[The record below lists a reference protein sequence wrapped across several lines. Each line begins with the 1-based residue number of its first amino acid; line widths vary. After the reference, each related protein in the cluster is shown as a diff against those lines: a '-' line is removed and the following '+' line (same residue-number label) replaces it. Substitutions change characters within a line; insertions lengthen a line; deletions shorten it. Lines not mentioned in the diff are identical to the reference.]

1 MSTPMNWRA
10 PQEEP
15 DAGERT
21 LGAQEPT
28 GADAGEHG
36 PAGTLTASDL
46 PPTGGHPGDQPP
58 ADGDWKR
65 QNPRMFLVYPFKAL
79 GSLFPLLLLLLF
91 TQRGDGL
98 FQLFSAGVAGVIAVV
113 VSLVQYFT
121 LRYRVGAETV
131 QVRRGLF
138 TKETKTA
145 RLERVRSI
153 DVEGNLLMRLLDLR
167 TITIGTGVDDGQ
179 VELEGIRTR
188 DAEELREGL
197 LRRSREVRAA
207 RGIDAG
213 APARVTSGGA
223 FPAGDAGAL
232 DGRDGPVVIG
242 GGTPDAVPA
251 PDVPEQSL
259 VRWDKRWLRFGP
271 LGASGLVVAGV
282 VAGGVAQFADDIAR
296 SDLGQRLGG
305 QLLHRAQDLG
315 VVASIATLLAA
326 GAVFALLF
334 SLAAYALGWWGLDVT
349 RSGHGTLHVRRGLAT
364 TRSATMEERKVRGV
378 MVTEPWQQRWQ
389 KGASLS
395 AIVTGAEGG
404 SVEVLPTVPR
414 DTAREVAVDV
424 LSSGEDRP
432 APVGLF
438 GMELVSHGPR
448 ALRRMTVSAL
458 LTTFWFGLLPAAV
471 AVAVLRHFD
480 VTDGLLDRGW
490 WWLFAWTAFIAVVNL
505 VPVYPAWRSLG
516 HAVTEH
522 HVVFRQ
528 GAILRNHL
536 ALETDGILS
545 WNMAQSFF
553 QRRLELC
560 TLTATVAGGAEGYE
574 LPNVPVEDA
583 VRLMR
588 SASPELLGQFS
599 RAA

>member
-1 MSTPMNWRA
+1 MNWRA

-28 GADAGEHG
+28 GADVGEHG

-46 PPTGGHPGDQPP
+46 PPTGGHPGDHPP

-79 GSLFPLLLLLLF
+79 GSLLPLLLLLLF

-98 FQLFSAGVAGVIAVV
+98 FQLFSAGVAGVVAVV

-213 APARVTSGGA
+213 AHPGVAADGV
-223 FPAGDAGAL
+223 FPAGDEGAL
-232 DGRDGPVVIG
+232 DGRDGPVVLG
-242 GGTPDAVPA
+242 DGAPDAVPA
-251 PDVPEQSL
+251 PDAPERSL
-259 VRWDKRWLRFGP
+259 VRWDNRWLRFGP

-282 VAGGVAQFADDIAR
+282 VAGGGAQFADDIAR

-334 SLAAYALGWWGLDVT
+334 SLAAYALGWWGLEVT

-414 DTAREVAVDV
+414 DTARAVAVDV

-438 GMELVSHGPR
+438 DRELVSHGPR

>member
-1 MSTPMNWRA
+1 MNWRA

-46 PPTGGHPGDQPP
+46 PPTGGHPGDHLP

-79 GSLFPLLLLLLF
+79 GSLLPLLVLLLF

-197 LRRSREVRAA
+197 LRRSREVRAE

-213 APARVTSGGA
+213 AQHGVKSGGA

-242 GGTPDAVPA
+242 DGALDAVPA
-251 PDVPEQSL
+251 PDAPEQSL
-259 VRWDKRWLRFGP
+259 VRWDNRWLRFGP

-282 VAGGVAQFADDIAR
+282 VAGGGAQFADDIAR

-326 GAVFALLF
+326 VAVFALLF
-334 SLAAYALGWWGLDVT
+334 SLAAYALGWWGLEVT

-395 AIVTGAEGG
+395 AIVTGAEFG

-414 DTAREVAVDV
+414 DTARAVAVDV

-471 AVAVLRHFD
+471 AMAVLRHFD
-480 VTDGLLDRGW
+480 VADGLLDRGW

-528 GAILRNHL
+528 GAILRKHL

-588 SASPELLGQFS
+588 SASRELLGQFS

>member
-1 MSTPMNWRA
+1 MNWRA

-46 PPTGGHPGDQPP
+46 PPTGGHPGDHPP

-65 QNPRMFLVYPFKAL
+65 QNPRMFLV
-79 GSLFPLLLLLLF
+79 F

-197 LRRSREVRAA
+197 LRRSREVRAE

-213 APARVTSGGA
+213 VQPGVAVDGV

-242 GGTPDAVPA
+242 DGAPDAVPA
-251 PDVPEQSL
+251 PDAPEQSL
-259 VRWDKRWLRFGP
+259 VRWDNRWLRFGP

-282 VAGGVAQFADDIAR
+282 VAGGGAQFADDIAR

-326 GAVFALLF
+326 VAVFALLF
-334 SLAAYALGWWGLDVT
+334 SLAAYALGWWGLEVT

-395 AIVTGAEGG
+395 AIVTGAEFG

-414 DTAREVAVDV
+414 DTARAVAVDV

-471 AVAVLRHFD
+471 AMAVLRHFD
-480 VTDGLLDRGW
+480 VADGLLDRGW

>member
-1 MSTPMNWRA
+1 MNWRA

-36 PAGTLTASDL
+36 AAGTLTASDL
-46 PPTGGHPGDQPP
+46 PPTGGHPGDHPP

-79 GSLFPLLLLLLF
+79 GSLLPLLLLLLF

-197 LRRSREVRAA
+197 LRRSREVRAE

-213 APARVTSGGA
+213 APAGVTSGGA
-223 FPAGDAGAL
+223 FPAGDEGAL

-242 GGTPDAVPA
+242 DGAPHEPPASDA
-251 PDVPEQSL
+251 PEQSL
-259 VRWDKRWLRFGP
+259 VRWDNRWLRFGP

-282 VAGGVAQFADDIAR
+282 VAGGGAQFADDIAR

-326 GAVFALLF
+326 VAVFALLF
-334 SLAAYALGWWGLDVT
+334 SLAAYALGWWGLEVT

-414 DTAREVAVDV
+414 DTARAVAVDV

-560 TLTATVAGGAEGYE
+560 TLTATVAGGDEGYE